1 MKSKPKICLVFGFP
15 FYQKSIGNGFG
26 SANGLPIGPV
36 LPVSAASFESE
47 HARDCWHAS
56 FRWHRAFLLY
66 NFLLPHVFEEIEKG
80 TVLFDT
86 ECLSAF
92 HAIRRVCDQWYK
104 NVHLS
109 TREQPPVKL
118 FLPEKDPLPFGRP
131 EVFSILTQNQS
142 QAFGLDL
149 VFGVLFFSVSHC
161 CS

>member
-1 MKSKPKICLVFGFP
+1 VKSKPKICLVFGFP

-92 HAIRRVCDQWYK
+92 HAIRRVCDQWNK

-118 FLPEKDPLPFGRP
+118 FLPEKDPLPSRP
-131 EVFSILTQNQS
+131 
-142 QAFGLDL
+142 AG
-149 VFGVLFFSVSHC
+149 GVLNPYTKPKPSVRFGFSLWGFVFLR
-161 CS
+161 